1 MRGESM
7 RRKSARTLPVFG
19 GRAAESP
26 GPNTEPGLFCGGGAA
41 SYFRLKTRRTVS
53 TACMVYS
60 GLAASWKRSFMKEMG
75 S

>member
-1 MRGESM
+1 M
-7 RRKSARTLPVFG
+7 RRKSVRTLPVFG

-41 SYFRLKTRRTVS
+41 NYFRLKTRRTVS

-60 GLAASWKRSFMKEMG
+60 GLAASWKRSFMKDMG